1 MGFRFRRS
9 VKLTRG
15 VRLNISKSGLSTSI
29 GRPGAT
35 VNLGPRGARATV
47 GLPGSGLSYS
57 SFLPRKGGDGGL
69 APSRRQGCGCLVV
82 ILLLLLA
89 LGKCVGGSTP
99 DDSAERAGSSASPS
113 NPVAVSPAALGEASN
128 FSVGDT
134 VYVTVDSLNARAEPF
149 ASASVVDRL
158 SSGSALS
165 VIDRSGGWVK
175 VAQGGRS
182 FWVAAPHVSA
192 TAPARSSRPS
202 TSERRAA
209 APSQAH
215 PVRSSSY
222 GPCPCSG
229 RQVCVGPRGGRY
241 CITSGGKKRYGV

>member
-9 VKLTRG
+9 VKLARG

-35 VNLGPRGARATV
+35 VNFGPRGARGTV

-57 SFLPRKGGDGGL
+57 SFLPRKGGDGGS
-69 APSRRQGCGCLVV
+69 APSRRQGCGCLIV
-82 ILLLLLA
+82 ILLLLFA
-89 LGKCVGGSTP
+89 LSKCVGGSTP
-99 DDSAERAGSSASPS
+99 DGPGERAGPSTSRSAST
-113 NPVAVSPAALGEASN
+113 AVVPDVRKAPAGVSA
-128 FSVGDT
+128 GDT
-134 VYVTVDSLNARAEPF
+134 VYVTADSLNARAEPS

-165 VIDRSGGWVK
+165 VVDRSGDWVK

-182 FWVAAPHVSA
+182 FWVAAPHVSD

-202 TSERRAA
+202 TPTRRAA

-215 PVRSSSY
+215 PVGSSAY
-222 GPCPCSG
+222 GACPCSG
-229 RQVCVGPRGGRY
+229 RQVCVGPKGGRY